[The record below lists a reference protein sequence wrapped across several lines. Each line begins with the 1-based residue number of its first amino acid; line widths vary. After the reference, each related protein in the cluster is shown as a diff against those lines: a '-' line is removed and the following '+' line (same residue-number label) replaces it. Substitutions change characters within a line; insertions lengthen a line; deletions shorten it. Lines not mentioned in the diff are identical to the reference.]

1 MAPSVSANQ
10 QPSERDFARLK
21 ALYQLVA
28 AQKDIALSAPN
39 QQPIPMPGSL
49 VLVLRQ
55 ILGFMSQ
62 GKEVAVTP
70 ILRELTTQGAADL
83 LGVSRPFLIELL
95 NKQEIPFHL
104 VGTHRR
110 VYLQDLLRYRDHR
123 DKQRKEILNRMARE
137 AVENGDYDQVYAA
150 DDGE

>member
-110 VYLQDLLRYRDHR
+110 IYLQDLLRYRDHR

>member
-1 MAPSVSANQ
+1 MTPSVSANQ
-10 QPSERDFARLK
+10 QPSERDFARVK
-21 ALYQLVA
+21 ALYQLVST
-28 AQKDIALSAPN
+28 QEDIQLSAPN
-39 QQPIPMPGSL
+39 QQPIPVPGSL
-49 VLVLRQ
+49 VLVVRQ

-110 VYLQDLLRYRDHR
+110 IYLQDLLRYRDHR
-123 DKQRKEILNRMARE
+123 DRQRKEILNRMARE
-137 AVENGDYDQVYAA
+137 AVETGDYDQVYAA

>member
-10 QPSERDFARLK
+10 QPTERDFARLK

>member
-39 QQPIPMPGSL
+39 QQPIPVPGSL

>member
-39 QQPIPMPGSL
+39 QQPIPVPGSL

-62 GKEVAVTP
+62 GKGVAVTP
-70 ILRELTTQGAADL
+70 ILRELTTQGGADL

-150 DDGE
+150 DDSE

>member
-1 MAPSVSANQ
+1 MVPSVSAFQ
-10 QPSERDFARLK
+10 EPTERDFTRLK
-21 ALYQLVA
+21 ALFQLVST
-28 AQKDIALSAPN
+28 QEDIALSAPN

-55 ILGFMSQ
+55 ILGLMCQ
-62 GKEVAVTP
+62 GKGVAVTP

-83 LGVSRPFLIELL
+83 LGVSRPFVIELL

-110 VYLQDLLRYRDHR
+110 IYLQDLLRYRDHR
-123 DKQRKEILNRMARE
+123 DRQRKEILNRMARE
-137 AVENGDYDQVYAA
+137 SIENGDYDRVYAA

>member
-1 MAPSVSANQ
+1 MAAAVSRIE
-10 QPSERDFARLK
+10 QPTERELSLMK
-21 ALYQLVA
+21 ALYQSMLEHEN
-28 AQKDIALSAPN
+28 IALSAADE
-39 QQPIPMPGSL
+39 QPIPVPRSL

-62 GKEVAVTP
+62 GKGVAVTP
-70 ILRELTTQGAADL
+70 VLRKLTTQNAADL

-110 VYLQDLLRYRDHR
+110 IYLKDLLRYRDHR
-123 DKQRKEILNRMARE
+123 DRQRKEILNKMARE
-137 AVENGDYDQVYAA
+137 AIEDGEYDQVYAA
-150 DDGE
+150 DDVE

>member
-39 QQPIPMPGSL
+39 QQPIPVPGSL

-110 VYLQDLLRYRDHR
+110 IYLQDLLRYRDHR

>member
-1 MAPSVSANQ
+1 VSTQ
-10 QPSERDFARLK
+10 E
-21 ALYQLVA
+21 
-28 AQKDIALSAPN
+28 DIQLSAPN
-39 QQPIPMPGSL
+39 QQPIPVPGSL

-70 ILRELTTQGAADL
+70 ILRELSTQGAADL

-110 VYLQDLLRYRDHR
+110 IYLQDLLRYRDHR
-123 DKQRKEILNRMARE
+123 DRQRKEILNRMARE

-150 DDGE
+150 DGGE

>member
-95 NKQEIPFHL
+95 NKHEIPFHL

-110 VYLQDLLRYRDHR
+110 IYLQDLLRYRDHR

>member
-1 MAPSVSANQ
+1 MSAFQ
-10 QPSERDFARLK
+10 QPTERDFARLK
-21 ALYQLVA
+21 ALYQLLST
-28 AQKDIALSAPN
+28 QEDIALSAPN
-39 QQPIPMPGSL
+39 QQPIPMTGSL

-70 ILRELTTQGAADL
+70 ILRELSTQGAADL

-110 VYLQDLLRYRDHR
+110 IYLQDLLRYRDHR
-123 DKQRKEILNRMARE
+123 DRQRKEILNRMARE

-150 DDGE
+150 DGGE

>member
-10 QPSERDFARLK
+10 QPTERDFARLK
-21 ALYQLVA
+21 ALYQLVST
-28 AQKDIALSAPN
+28 QEDIALSAPN

-110 VYLQDLLRYRDHR
+110 IYLQDLLRYRDHR